1 MPNEC
6 QTLKKNMEHHHGEKS
21 MPHGYKILFAS
32 IYKLDI
38 KFYKDF
44 PNWNLIF
51 INVINHIN

>member
-1 MPNEC
+1 
-6 QTLKKNMEHHHGEKS
+6 MEHHHGEKS
-21 MPHGYKILFAS
+21 MPHPHGYKILFDS